1 MFYLIIGWLAIILT
15 SIQFIPQVIKSLR
28 TKELKDVSLGSFLL
42 VVAAASTWIL
52 YGIQRNDFVII
63 TANVLVLTSA
73 LIISLLKIKTRNKI
87 K

>member
-1 MFYLIIGWLAIILT
+1 MFYSILGWLAVILT
-15 SIQFIPQVIKSLR
+15 SMQFIPQVIKSLR

-42 VVAAASTWIL
+42 VTAAASTWIL
-52 YGIQRNDFVII
+52 YGVYSNDLVII

-73 LIISLLKIKTRNKI
+73 LIISLLKITTKENI